1 VSQLQH
7 QSAESVFS
15 CLKAMQK
22 LVLQNKKK
30 ESVFY
35 CVMVMQKL
43 VLQNKENKI
52 EQSFS

>member
-1 VSQLQH
+1 
-7 QSAESVFS
+7 
-15 CLKAMQK
+15 MQK